1 MLFSACSPQKD
12 CKNKAKFAN
21 RQVSFAKIANEFFSR
36 PVGTIFAERFF
47 LIDQPKSQTIT
58 IPMQPNHIKSIHAK
72 MRKTTHLSA
81 LLLLLLLAP
90 LLKAQFPETQAYH
103 VDPGGHERNRNIDV
117 IHMKLEVSFDAP
129 KKTVFGKV
137 THTFEPLQR
146 VIDTIFFDAPGIN
159 ILQASMDGKPL
170 TFKII
175 PTGVV
180 VYPNLKSEAYQPM
193 HVQNHGASMQH
204 KITFEYIAKPTKG
217 IYFIGWN
224 LGEISSPDEMTHRQ
238 IWTQGQGVDNRYWI
252 PMIDDRS
259 DKFVTET
266 VITFDAKYQVL
277 SNGTLLSKTKSA
289 TNNTWHYKL
298 NNPHAGY
305 LLMLAIGDYGVK
317 KSVSPAGTPMQF
329 WHYPEHPERIEPTA
343 RYSEQIIDF
352 LSNET
357 GIKYPWITYSQVM
370 IQDFMFGAMENT
382 SATTFG
388 DFFWVDQRS
397 FLERNYITVNA
408 HEATHQWFGDYITG
422 RHDGEQWLQESFA
435 TFYPGLFLGSMYGN
449 DEQSWYF
456 REQMRGAIAAGK
468 ANSLPVR
475 HSAAGS
481 SRHYPKG
488 ASVLYMLQHVL
499 GEENYRKS
507 INLYLSRHGL
517 QTVET
522 WDLQKAIIDATGI
535 NMDWFFDQWIHRGG
549 EPIYAVNWNAHPD
562 LGINHSATA
571 GELFPQGQYDVEVH
585 VKQTQNQDIVVGL
598 FRMPVDIEFLY
609 MDGSSEK
616 RTVWVDQSQHT
627 FHFKTPKAP
636 VTVVFDA
643 GSRILKTLEMQKSP
657 AEWLWQ
663 LNHGNSMLDRYDA
676 LVALRGTV
684 SIPTGTAVNAGQG
697 GSSDQTR
704 ADGLIDY
711 KTVLEKAWN
720 REKFREMQVEI
731 ATQWLSLPGV
741 FATTSNV
748 KTNQGEQT
756 FGTSENTSNQNAIA
770 IEKFA
775 KSGHSSVRKVLFE
788 RLPLEASFQ
797 AIFLEGLKDSS
808 YTNIELVVN
817 RLWNLTQ
824 PGFIS
829 HRDILEAIKDE
840 NGYLHNLKVKYFEL
854 AYTDALE
861 QQKKQE
867 VSMHGQRTENEPQIF
882 LNSLISMTGPY
893 YEFRT
898 RTNAMAALKR
908 LNVLTPEL
916 AQNLFD
922 AILGFNSRLA
932 SPAIDLLQYFKQQ
945 SHYKALIIKEIQ
957 DLPNH
962 PYLGRTYTM
971 DEQKR
976 LMTLAQ

>member
-1 MLFSACSPQKD
+1 MPMNFSHGPSVLYSL
-12 CKNKAKFAN
+12 N
-21 RQVSFAKIANEFFSR
+21 IFS
-36 PVGTIFAERFF
+36 
-47 LIDQPKSQTIT
+47 QPTPLTSQPTSIIMNAAIT
-58 IPMQPNHIKSIHAK
+58 WK
-72 MRKTTHLSA
+72 HLP
-81 LLLLLLLAP
+81 LLAI
-90 LLKAQFPETQAYH
+90 LFFTASQLKAQFPETQAYH
-103 VDPGGHERNRNIDV
+103 LDAGGHERNRNIDV
-117 IHMKLEVSFDAP
+117 LHMKLEVSFDTP
-129 KKTVFGKV
+129 KKTVIGKV
-137 THTFEPLQR
+137 THTFEPLQS

-159 ILQASMDGKPL
+159 ILNASMDGKML
-170 TFKII
+170 AFKII

-180 VYPNLKSEAYQPM
+180 VYPGLKSEPYQPM

-204 KITFEYIAKPTKG
+204 KITFEYIAKPNKG

-266 VITFDAKYQVL
+266 VITFDEKYQVL
-277 SNGTLLSKTKSA
+277 SNGTLLSKTKTK

-329 WHYPEHPERIEPTA
+329 WHYKEHPERIEPTA

-388 DFFWVDQRS
+388 DFFWVDKRS
-397 FLERNYITVNA
+397 YQERNYITVNA

-435 TFYPGLFLGSMYGN
+435 TFYPGLFLGSIYGN

-456 REQMRGAIAAGK
+456 REQMRGAVAAGK

-507 INLYLSRHGL
+507 INLYLMRHGL
-517 QTVET
+517 ATVET

-549 EPIYAVNWNAHPD
+549 EPIYAVNWNVRAN
-562 LGINHSATA
+562 LGDNNSANMND
-571 GELFPQGQYDVEVH
+571 LFPQGQYDVEIN

-609 MDGSSEK
+609 FDGSSEK
-616 RTVWVDQSQHT
+616 RTVWVEKSQHS
-627 FHFKTPKAP
+627 FHFKTQKAP
-636 VTVVFDA
+636 MTVVFDA

-657 AEWLWQ
+657 AEWHFQ
-663 LNHGNSMLDRYDA
+663 LEHGSSMLDRYDA

-684 SIPTGTAVNAGQG
+684 AIHSGIAAHAGLG

-704 ADGLIDY
+704 TNGLIDF
-711 KTVLEKAWN
+711 KTVLEQAWN

-731 ATQWLSLPGV
+731 ATQWLNLPGV

-748 KTNQGEQT
+748 KSNQGELASST
-756 FGTSENTSNQNAIA
+756 LTNSEHQVQ
-770 IEKFA
+770 KFA
-775 KSGHSSVRKVLFE
+775 NSGHSSVRKVLFE
-788 RLPLEASFQ
+788 RLPLEPTYKEL
-797 AIFLEGLKDSS
+797 FLKGLKDSS

-817 RLWNLTQ
+817 RLWTLPQMSTAQLDAPGSTEIVASAQFQ
-824 PGFIS
+824 PAFIS
-829 HRDILEAIKDE
+829 HRDILEAINDE
-840 NGYLHNLKVKYFEL
+840 TGYLHNLTVKYFEL

-867 VSMHGQRTENEPQIF
+867 VSLHGKRTENEPQIF
-882 LNSLISMTGPY
+882 LNGLISMTGPY

-898 RTNAMAALKR
+898 RTNAMAAMKR

-916 AQNLFD
+916 TQNLFD
-922 AILGFNSRLA
+922 AILGFNTRLA

-957 DLPNH
+957 ELPNH
-962 PYLGRTYTM
+962 PFLGRTYTAE
-971 DEQKR
+971 EQKR
-976 LMTLAQ
+976 LLAIAQ

>member
-1 MLFSACSPQKD
+1 MNTSITW
-12 CKNKAKFAN
+12 KNL
-21 RQVSFAKIANEFFSR
+21 
-36 PVGTIFAERFF
+36 P
-47 LIDQPKSQTIT
+47 
-58 IPMQPNHIKSIHAK
+58 
-72 MRKTTHLSA
+72 
-81 LLLLLLLAP
+81 LLAILFFTAS

-103 VDPGGHERNRNIDV
+103 LDPGGHERNRNIDV
-117 IHMKLEVSFDAP
+117 LHMKLEVSFDAP

-146 VIDTIFFDAPGIN
+146 VIDTIFFDAPSIN
-159 ILQASMDGKPL
+159 ILNASMDGKTLP
-170 TFKII
+170 FKII

-180 VYPNLKSEAYQPM
+180 VYPNLKSEPYQPM

-277 SNGTLLSKTKSA
+277 SNGTLLSKTSNALGKTPNADKKSKNQTA
-289 TNNTWHYKL
+289 VLPPIKPNPAEINTVTWHYKL

-329 WHYPEHPERIEPTA
+329 WHYKEHPERIEPTA

-357 GIKYPWITYSQVM
+357 GIKYPWVTYSQVM

-388 DFFWVDQRS
+388 DFFWVDKRS
-397 FLERNYITVNA
+397 FQERNYITVNA

-435 TFYPGLFLGSMYGN
+435 TFYPGLFLGSIYGN

-549 EPIYAVNWNAHPD
+549 EPIYAVNWNVHAN
-562 LGINHSATA
+562 LGDNNSANVND
-571 GELFPQGQYDVEVH
+571 LFPQGQYDIEIN

-609 MDGSSEK
+609 FDGSSEK
-616 RTVWVDQSQHT
+616 RTVWVDKSQHS
-627 FHFKTPKAP
+627 FHFKTQKAP
-636 VTVVFDA
+636 MTVVFDA

-684 SIPTGTAVNAGQG
+684 AIHSGTVAHAGLG

-704 ADGLIDY
+704 TNGLVDF
-711 KTVLEKAWN
+711 KTVLEQVWN

-748 KTNQGEQT
+748 KSNHGEVAS
-756 FGTSENTSNQNAIA
+756 GTSENTANQNAIVLQKLA
-770 IEKFA
+770 N
-775 KSGHSSVRKVLFE
+775 SRHSSVRKLLFE
-788 RLPLEASFQ
+788 RLPLEPTFEEL
-797 AIFLEGLKDSS
+797 FLNGLKDSS

-817 RLWNLTQ
+817 RLWNMPQMSTAQVGAPGSTEIVASAQFQ
-824 PGFIS
+824 PAFIS

-867 VSMHGQRTENEPQIF
+867 VSLHGQRTENEPQIF

-898 RTNAMAALKR
+898 RTNAMAAMKR

-916 AQNLFD
+916 TQNLFD
-922 AILGFNSRLA
+922 AILGFNTRLA

-957 DLPNH
+957 ELPNH
-962 PYLGRTYTM
+962 PFLGRTYTAE
-971 DEQKR
+971 EQKR
-976 LMTLAQ
+976 LFSIAQ

>member
-1 MLFSACSPQKD
+1 MNTS
-12 CKNKAKFAN
+12 
-21 RQVSFAKIANEFFSR
+21 
-36 PVGTIFAERFF
+36 
-47 LIDQPKSQTIT
+47 IT
-58 IPMQPNHIKSIHAK
+58 
-72 MRKTTHLSA
+72 RKYLP
-81 LLLLLLLAP
+81 LLAILLFTAS

-117 IHMKLEVSFDAP
+117 LHMKLEVSFDAP

-137 THTFEPLQR
+137 THTFEPLQS

-159 ILQASMDGKPL
+159 ILNASIDGKTL
-170 TFKII
+170 SFKII

-180 VYPNLKSEAYQPM
+180 VYPNLKSETYQPM
-193 HVQNHGASMQH
+193 HVPNHGASMQH

-277 SNGTLLSKTKSA
+277 SNGTLLSKTSNAVGKAPNADKKSKNQMVA
-289 TNNTWHYKL
+289 PLAMKPNPAESNTVTWHYKL

-305 LLMLAIGDYGVK
+305 LLMLAICDYGVK

-388 DFFWVDQRS
+388 DFFWVDKRS
-397 FLERNYITVNA
+397 FQERNYITVNA

-435 TFYPGLFLGSMYGN
+435 TFYPGLFLGSIYGN

-499 GEENYRKS
+499 GEENYRNS

-549 EPIYAVNWNAHPD
+549 EPIYAVNWNVRAN
-562 LGINHSATA
+562 LGDNNSANVND
-571 GELFPQGQYDVEVH
+571 LFPPGQYDVEIN

-609 MDGSSEK
+609 FDGSSEK
-616 RTVWVDQSQHT
+616 RTVWVDKSQHS
-627 FHFKTPKAP
+627 FHFKTQKAP
-636 VTVVFDA
+636 MTVVFDA

-657 AEWLWQ
+657 AEWLFQ
-663 LNHGNSMLDRYDA
+663 LEHGSSMLDRYDA

-684 SIPTGTAVNAGQG
+684 AIHSGIAAHAGLG

-704 ADGLIDY
+704 TNGLIDF
-711 KTVLEKAWN
+711 KTVLEQAWD

-748 KTNQGEQT
+748 KSNQGEVAS
-756 FGTSENTSNQNAIA
+756 GTSENTANQNAIVLQKLA
-770 IEKFA
+770 N
-775 KSGHSSVRKVLFE
+775 SRHSSVRKLLFE
-788 RLPLEASFQ
+788 RLPLEPTFEEL
-797 AIFLEGLKDSS
+797 FLNGLKDSS

-817 RLWNLTQ
+817 RLWNMPQMSTAQVGAPGSTEIVASAQFQ
-824 PGFIS
+824 PAFIS

-867 VSMHGQRTENEPQIF
+867 VSLHGQRTENEPQIF

-898 RTNAMAALKR
+898 RTNAMAAMKR

-916 AQNLFD
+916 TQNLFD
-922 AILGFNSRLA
+922 AILGFNTRLA

-957 DLPNH
+957 ELPNH
-962 PYLGRTYTM
+962 PFLGRTYTAE
-971 DEQKR
+971 EQKR
-976 LMTLAQ
+976 LFSIAQ

>member
-1 MLFSACSPQKD
+1 MNTSITW
-12 CKNKAKFAN
+12 KNL
-21 RQVSFAKIANEFFSR
+21 
-36 PVGTIFAERFF
+36 P
-47 LIDQPKSQTIT
+47 
-58 IPMQPNHIKSIHAK
+58 
-72 MRKTTHLSA
+72 
-81 LLLLLLLAP
+81 LLAILFFTAS

-103 VDPGGHERNRNIDV
+103 LDPGGHERNRNIDV
-117 IHMKLEVSFDAP
+117 LHMKLEVSFDAP

-137 THTFEPLQR
+137 THTFEPLQS

-159 ILQASMDGKPL
+159 ILNASIDGKTL
-170 TFKII
+170 AFKII

-180 VYPNLKSEAYQPM
+180 VYPNLKSETYQPM
-193 HVQNHGASMQH
+193 HVPNHGASMQH

-277 SNGTLLSKTKSA
+277 SNGTLLSKTSNAVGKAPNADKKSKNQMVA
-289 TNNTWHYKL
+289 PLAMKPNPAESNTVTWHYKL

-388 DFFWVDQRS
+388 DFFWVDKRS
-397 FLERNYITVNA
+397 FQERNYITVNA

-435 TFYPGLFLGSMYGN
+435 TFYPGLFLGSIYGN
-449 DEQSWYF
+449 NEQSWYF

-499 GEENYRKS
+499 SEENYRKS

-549 EPIYAVNWNAHPD
+549 EPIYAVNWNVHAN
-562 LGINHSATA
+562 LGDNNSANVND
-571 GELFPQGQYDVEVH
+571 LFPQGQYDIEIN

-598 FRMPVDIEFLY
+598 FCMPVDIEFLY
-609 MDGSSEK
+609 FDGSSEK
-616 RTVWVDQSQHT
+616 RTVWVDKSQHS
-627 FHFKTPKAP
+627 FHFKTQKAP
-636 VTVVFDA
+636 MTVVFDA

-657 AEWLWQ
+657 AEWLFQ
-663 LNHGNSMLDRYDA
+663 MEHGSSMLDRYDA

-684 SIPTGTAVNAGQG
+684 AIHSGIAAHAGLG

-704 ADGLIDY
+704 STGLIDF
-711 KTVLEKAWN
+711 KTVLEQAWN

-748 KTNQGEQT
+748 KSNQGEVAS
-756 FGTSENTSNQNAIA
+756 GTSENTANQNAIVLQKLA
-770 IEKFA
+770 N
-775 KSGHSSVRKVLFE
+775 SRHSSVRKLLFE
-788 RLPLEASFQ
+788 RLPLEPTFEEL
-797 AIFLEGLKDSS
+797 FLNGLKDSS

-817 RLWNLTQ
+817 RLWNMPQMSTAQLGAPGSTEIVASAQFQ
-824 PGFIS
+824 PAFIS

-867 VSMHGQRTENEPQIF
+867 VSLHGQRTENEPQIF

-898 RTNAMAALKR
+898 RTNAMAAMKR

-916 AQNLFD
+916 TQNLFD
-922 AILGFNSRLA
+922 AILGFNTRLA

-957 DLPNH
+957 ELPNH
-962 PYLGRTYTM
+962 PFLGRTYTAE
-971 DEQKR
+971 EQKR
-976 LMTLAQ
+976 LFSIAQ

>member
-1 MLFSACSPQKD
+1 
-12 CKNKAKFAN
+12 
-21 RQVSFAKIANEFFSR
+21 
-36 PVGTIFAERFF
+36 
-47 LIDQPKSQTIT
+47 
-58 IPMQPNHIKSIHAK
+58 
-72 MRKTTHLSA
+72 
-81 LLLLLLLAP
+81 
-90 LLKAQFPETQAYH
+90 
-103 VDPGGHERNRNIDV
+103 
-117 IHMKLEVSFDAP
+117 
-129 KKTVFGKV
+129 
-137 THTFEPLQR
+137 
-146 VIDTIFFDAPGIN
+146 
-159 ILQASMDGKPL
+159 
-170 TFKII
+170 
-175 PTGVV
+175 
-180 VYPNLKSEAYQPM
+180 LKSEAFQPM
-193 HVQNHGASMQH
+193 HVPNHGASMQH

-266 VITFDAKYQVL
+266 VVTFDAKYQVL
-277 SNGTLLSKTKSA
+277 SNGTLLSKTKTT

-317 KSVSPAGTPMQF
+317 KSVSLAGTPMQF

-388 DFFWVDQRS
+388 DFFWVDKRS
-397 FLERNYITVNA
+397 FQERNYITVNA

-435 TFYPGLFLGSMYGN
+435 TFYPGLFLGSIYGN
-449 DEQSWYF
+449 DEKSWYF

-507 INLYLSRHGL
+507 INLYLMRHGL
-517 QTVET
+517 ATVET

-549 EPIYAVNWNAHPD
+549 EPIYAVNWNVHAKSSTNPNSTPNVD
-562 LGINHSATA
+562 VLIP
-571 GELFPQGQYDVEVH
+571 EYDVEIN

-598 FRMPVDIEFLY
+598 FKAPVDIDMLFE
-609 MDGSSEK
+609 DGSHEV
-616 RTVWVDQSQHT
+616 RTFWIDEQQGTMQFSSN
-627 FHFKTPKAP
+627 KKP

-643 GSRILKTLEMQKSP
+643 GSYLLKTLDMKKSRD
-657 AEWLWQ
+657 EWIWQ
-663 LNHGNSMLDRYDA
+663 LSHGNNILDRYDA
-676 LVALRGTV
+676 LVALRDFPETPTNPWKATLLGICWLSPAELKNTWGLT
-684 SIPTGTAVNAGQG
+684 SNIPNN
-697 GSSDQTR
+697 
-704 ADGLIDY
+704 
-711 KTVLEKAWN
+711 E
-720 REKFREMQVEI
+720 FREMKVEI
-731 ATQWLSLPGV
+731 ASQWLSLPGV
-741 FATTSNV
+741 FTATSIV
-748 KTNQGEQT
+748 KSNQGELASSASTNSVDQNGSMIQL
-756 FGTSENTSNQNAIA
+756 FANSE
-770 IEKFA
+770 
-775 KSGHSSVRKVLFE
+775 HSSVRKILFE
-788 RLPLEASFQ
+788 RLPLQPTYREL
-797 AIFLEGLKDSS
+797 FLKGLKDSS

-817 RLWNLTQ
+817 RLWNLPQVSTAQVAAPGSTEIVASTQ
-824 PGFIS
+824 YQPAFIS

-840 NGYLHNLKVKYFEL
+840 TGYLHNLKVKYFEL

-867 VSMHGQRTENEPQIF
+867 VSLHGKRTENEPQIF

-916 AQNLFD
+916 TQNLFD
-922 AILGFNSRLA
+922 AILGFNTRLA

-957 DLPNH
+957 ELPNH
-962 PYLGRTYTM
+962 PFLGRTYTAE
-971 DEQKR
+971 EQKR
-976 LMTLAQ
+976 LFSIAQ

>member
-1 MLFSACSPQKD
+1 
-12 CKNKAKFAN
+12 
-21 RQVSFAKIANEFFSR
+21 
-36 PVGTIFAERFF
+36 
-47 LIDQPKSQTIT
+47 
-58 IPMQPNHIKSIHAK
+58 
-72 MRKTTHLSA
+72 
-81 LLLLLLLAP
+81 
-90 LLKAQFPETQAYH
+90 

-117 IHMKLEVSFDAP
+117 LHMKLEVSFDAP

-137 THTFEPLQR
+137 THTFEPLQS

-159 ILQASMDGKPL
+159 ILNASIDGKTL
-170 TFKII
+170 SFKII

-180 VYPNLKSEAYQPM
+180 VYPNLKSETYQPM
-193 HVQNHGASMQH
+193 HVPNHGASMQH

-277 SNGTLLSKTKSA
+277 SNGTLLSKTSNAVGKAPNADKKSKNQMVA
-289 TNNTWHYKL
+289 PLAMKPNPAESNTVTWHYKL

-305 LLMLAIGDYGVK
+305 LLMLAICDYGVK

-388 DFFWVDQRS
+388 DFFWVDKRS
-397 FLERNYITVNA
+397 FQERNYITVNA

-435 TFYPGLFLGSMYGN
+435 TFYPGLFLGSIYGN

-549 EPIYAVNWNAHPD
+549 EPIYAVNWNVHAN
-562 LGINHSATA
+562 LGDNNSANVND
-571 GELFPQGQYDVEVH
+571 LFPQGQYDIEIN

-609 MDGSSEK
+609 FDGSSEK
-616 RTVWVDQSQHT
+616 RTVWVDKSQHS
-627 FHFKTPKAP
+627 FHFKTQKAP
-636 VTVVFDA
+636 MTVVFDA

-657 AEWLWQ
+657 AEWLFQ
-663 LNHGNSMLDRYDA
+663 MEHGSSMLDRYDA
-676 LVALRGTV
+676 LVALRGIV
-684 SIPTGTAVNAGQG
+684 AIHSGTAAHTGLG

-704 ADGLIDY
+704 TNGLIDF
-711 KTVLEKAWN
+711 KTVLEQAWN
-720 REKFREMQVEI
+720 REKFRELQVEI

-748 KTNQGEQT
+748 KSNQGEVAS
-756 FGTSENTSNQNAIA
+756 GTSENTANQNAIVLQKLA
-770 IEKFA
+770 N
-775 KSGHSSVRKVLFE
+775 SRHSSVRKLLFE
-788 RLPLEASFQ
+788 RLPLEPTFEEL
-797 AIFLEGLKDSS
+797 FLNGLKDSS

-817 RLWNLTQ
+817 RLWNMPQMSTAQVGAPGSTEIVASAQFQ
-824 PGFIS
+824 PAFIS

-867 VSMHGQRTENEPQIF
+867 VSLHGQRTENEPQIF

-898 RTNAMAALKR
+898 RTNAMAAMKR

-916 AQNLFD
+916 TQNLFD
-922 AILGFNSRLA
+922 AILGFNTRLA

-957 DLPNH
+957 ELPNH
-962 PYLGRTYTM
+962 PFLGRTYTAE
-971 DEQKR
+971 EQKR
-976 LMTLAQ
+976 LFSIAQ

>member
-1 MLFSACSPQKD
+1 MNTS
-12 CKNKAKFAN
+12 
-21 RQVSFAKIANEFFSR
+21 
-36 PVGTIFAERFF
+36 
-47 LIDQPKSQTIT
+47 IT
-58 IPMQPNHIKSIHAK
+58 
-72 MRKTTHLSA
+72 RKYLP
-81 LLLLLLLAP
+81 LLAILLFTAS

-117 IHMKLEVSFDAP
+117 LHMKLEVSFDAP

-137 THTFEPLQR
+137 THTFEPLQS

-159 ILQASMDGKPL
+159 ILNASIDGKTL
-170 TFKII
+170 SFKII

-180 VYPNLKSEAYQPM
+180 VYPNLKSETYQPM
-193 HVQNHGASMQH
+193 HVPNHGASMQH

-277 SNGTLLSKTKSA
+277 SNGTLLSKTSNAVGKAPNADKKSKNQMVA
-289 TNNTWHYKL
+289 PLAMKPNPAESNTVTWHYKL

-388 DFFWVDQRS
+388 DFFWVDKRS
-397 FLERNYITVNA
+397 FQERNYITVNA

-435 TFYPGLFLGSMYGN
+435 TFYPGLFLGSIYGN

-549 EPIYAVNWNAHPD
+549 EPIYAVNWNVRAN
-562 LGINHSATA
+562 LGDNNSANVND
-571 GELFPQGQYDVEVH
+571 LFPPGQYDVEIN

-609 MDGSSEK
+609 FDGSSEK
-616 RTVWVDQSQHT
+616 RTVWVDKSQHS
-627 FHFKTPKAP
+627 FHFKTQKAP
-636 VTVVFDA
+636 MTVVFDA

-657 AEWLWQ
+657 AEWLFQ
-663 LNHGNSMLDRYDA
+663 LEHGSSMLDRYDA

-684 SIPTGTAVNAGQG
+684 AIHSGIAAHAGLG

-704 ADGLIDY
+704 TNGLIDF
-711 KTVLEKAWN
+711 KTVLEQAWD

-748 KTNQGEQT
+748 KSNQGEVAS
-756 FGTSENTSNQNAIA
+756 GTSENTANQNAIVLQKLA
-770 IEKFA
+770 N
-775 KSGHSSVRKVLFE
+775 SRHSSVRKLLFE
-788 RLPLEASFQ
+788 RLPLEPTFEEL
-797 AIFLEGLKDSS
+797 FLNGLKDSS

-817 RLWNLTQ
+817 RLWNMPQMSTAQVGAPGSTEIVASAQFQ
-824 PGFIS
+824 PAFIS

-867 VSMHGQRTENEPQIF
+867 VSLHGQRTENEPQIF

-898 RTNAMAALKR
+898 RTNAMAAMKR

-916 AQNLFD
+916 TQNLFD
-922 AILGFNSRLA
+922 AILGFNTRLA

-957 DLPNH
+957 ELPNH
-962 PYLGRTYTM
+962 PFLGRTYTAE
-971 DEQKR
+971 EQKR
-976 LMTLAQ
+976 LFSIAQ

>member
-1 MLFSACSPQKD
+1 MNNA
-12 CKNKAKFAN
+12 
-21 RQVSFAKIANEFFSR
+21 I
-36 PVGTIFAERFF
+36 
-47 LIDQPKSQTIT
+47 
-58 IPMQPNHIKSIHAK
+58 IKSINTLLPKKIQMSHTVPTSEFTQK
-72 MRKTTHLSA
+72 SVHPSA
-81 LLLLLLLAP
+81 SKYLLPLAFLLLSTLT
-90 LLKAQFPETQAYH
+90 LKAQFPETQAYH
-103 VDPGGHERNRNIDV
+103 MDAGGHERNRNIDV
-117 IHMKLEVSFDAP
+117 LHMKLEVSFDAP

-137 THTFEPLQR
+137 THTFEPLQS

-159 ILQASMDGKPL
+159 ILNASMDGKGL
-170 TFKII
+170 AFKII
-175 PTGVV
+175 PTGVI
-180 VYPNLKSEAYQPM
+180 VYPGLKSEPYQPM

-204 KITFEYIAKPTKG
+204 KITFEYIAKPNKG

-266 VITFDAKYQVL
+266 VITFDEKYQVL
-277 SNGTLLSKTKSA
+277 SNGTLLSKTKIK

-317 KSVSPAGTPMQF
+317 KSVSPAGTAMQF
-329 WHYPEHPERIEPTA
+329 WHYKEHPERIEPTA

-388 DFFWVDQRS
+388 DFFWVDKRS
-397 FLERNYITVNA
+397 FQERNYITVNA

-435 TFYPGLFLGSMYGN
+435 TFYPGLFLGSIYGN
-449 DEQSWYF
+449 DEKSWYF
-456 REQMRGAIAAGK
+456 RDQMRGAIAAGK

-475 HSAAGS
+475 NSAAGS

-507 INLYLSRHGL
+507 INLYLIRHGL

-535 NMDWFFDQWIHRGG
+535 NMDWFFDEWIHRGG
-549 EPIYAVNWNAHPD
+549 EPIYAVNWNVHAD
-562 LGINHSATA
+562 LGKNNSANVND
-571 GELFPQGQYDVEVH
+571 LFPQGQYDVEIN
-585 VKQTQNQDIVVGL
+585 VKQTHNQDIVVGL
-598 FRMPVDIEFLY
+598 FRVPVDIEFLY
-609 MDGSSEK
+609 FDGSSEK
-616 RTVWVDQSQHT
+616 RTVWVEKSQHS
-627 FHFKTPKAP
+627 FHFKTQKAP
-636 VTVVFDA
+636 MTVVFDA

-657 AEWLWQ
+657 AEWHFQ
-663 LNHGNSMLDRYDA
+663 LEHGSSMLDRYDA

-684 SIPTGTAVNAGQG
+684 AIHSGIAAHAGLG

-704 ADGLIDY
+704 STGLIDF
-711 KTVLEKAWN
+711 KTVLEQAWN

-748 KTNQGEQT
+748 KSNQGELASV
-756 FGTSENTSNQNAIA
+756 TSENTANQNAIVLQ
-770 IEKFA
+770 KFA
-775 KSGHSSVRKVLFE
+775 NSGHSSVRKVLFE
-788 RLPLEASFQ
+788 RLPLEPNFKE
-797 AIFLEGLKDSS
+797 IFMEGLKDSS

-817 RLWNLTQ
+817 RLWNLPQMSTAQVGALGSTEIVASTQ
-824 PGFIS
+824 YQPAFIS

-840 NGYLHNLKVKYFEL
+840 TGYLHNLTVKYFEL

-861 QQKKQE
+861 QQKKQG
-867 VSMHGQRTENEPQIF
+867 SLQGQITENEPQIF

-898 RTNAMAALKR
+898 RSNAMAALKR

-916 AQNLFD
+916 TQNLFD

-945 SHYKALIIKEIQ
+945 SNYKALIIKEIQ
-957 DLPNH
+957 ELPSH
-962 PYLGRTYTM
+962 PFLGRTYTAE
-971 DEQKR
+971 EQKR
-976 LMTLAQ
+976 LLAIAQ

>member
-1 MLFSACSPQKD
+1 MNTSITW
-12 CKNKAKFAN
+12 KNL
-21 RQVSFAKIANEFFSR
+21 
-36 PVGTIFAERFF
+36 P
-47 LIDQPKSQTIT
+47 
-58 IPMQPNHIKSIHAK
+58 
-72 MRKTTHLSA
+72 
-81 LLLLLLLAP
+81 LLAILFLTAS

-103 VDPGGHERNRNIDV
+103 LDPGGHERNRNIDV
-117 IHMKLEVSFDAP
+117 LHMKLEVSFDAP

-137 THTFEPLQR
+137 THTFEPLQS

-159 ILQASMDGKPL
+159 ILNASIDGKTL
-170 TFKII
+170 SFKII

-180 VYPNLKSEAYQPM
+180 VYPNLKSETYQPM
-193 HVQNHGASMQH
+193 HVPNHGASMQH

-277 SNGTLLSKTKSA
+277 SNGTLLSKTSNALGKSPNA
-289 TNNTWHYKL
+289 DKKSKNQMVAPLAMKPNPAESNTVTWHYKL

-388 DFFWVDQRS
+388 DFFWVDKRS
-397 FLERNYITVNA
+397 FQERNYITVNA

-435 TFYPGLFLGSMYGN
+435 TFYPGLFLGSIYGN

-549 EPIYAVNWNAHPD
+549 EPIYAVNWNVHAN
-562 LGINHSATA
+562 LGDNNSANVND
-571 GELFPQGQYDVEVH
+571 LFPQGQYDIEIN

-609 MDGSSEK
+609 FDGSSEK
-616 RTVWVDQSQHT
+616 RTVWVDKSQHS
-627 FHFKTPKAP
+627 FHFKTQKAP
-636 VTVVFDA
+636 MTVVFDA

-676 LVALRGTV
+676 LVALRGIV
-684 SIPTGTAVNAGQG
+684 AIHSGTAAHTGLG
-697 GSSDQTR
+697 GSSDQTITN
-704 ADGLIDY
+704 GLIDF
-711 KTVLEKAWN
+711 KTVLEQAWN

-748 KTNQGEQT
+748 KSNQGEVAS
-756 FGTSENTSNQNAIA
+756 GTSENTANQNAIVLQKLA
-770 IEKFA
+770 N
-775 KSGHSSVRKVLFE
+775 SRHSSVRKLLFE
-788 RLPLEASFQ
+788 RLPLEPTFEEL
-797 AIFLEGLKDSS
+797 FLNGLKDSS

-817 RLWNLTQ
+817 RLWNMPQMSTAQVGAPGSTEIVASAQFQ
-824 PGFIS
+824 PAFIS

-867 VSMHGQRTENEPQIF
+867 VSLHGQRTENEPQIF

-898 RTNAMAALKR
+898 RTNAMAAMKR

-916 AQNLFD
+916 TQNLFD
-922 AILGFNSRLA
+922 AILGFNTRLA

-945 SHYKALIIKEIQ
+945 SHHKALIIKEIQ
-957 DLPNH
+957 ELPNH
-962 PYLGRTYTM
+962 PFLGRTYTAE
-971 DEQKR
+971 EQKR
-976 LMTLAQ
+976 LFSIAQ

>member
-1 MLFSACSPQKD
+1 MPMNFSHGPSVLYSL
-12 CKNKAKFAN
+12 N
-21 RQVSFAKIANEFFSR
+21 
-36 PVGTIFAERFF
+36 IF
-47 LIDQPKSQTIT
+47 LQPIPLTSQPTSIT
-58 IPMQPNHIKSIHAK
+58 MNAAIT
-72 MRKTTHLSA
+72 RKHLP
-81 LLLLLLLAP
+81 LLAI
-90 LLKAQFPETQAYH
+90 LFFTASHLKAQFPETQAYH

-117 IHMKLEVSFDAP
+117 LHMKLEVSFDAP

-137 THTFEPLQR
+137 THTFEPLQS

-159 ILQASMDGKPL
+159 ILNASMDGKTL
-170 TFKII
+170 AFKII
-175 PTGVV
+175 PNGVV
-180 VYPNLKSEAYQPM
+180 VYPGLKLEPYQPM

-204 KITFEYIAKPTKG
+204 KITFEYIAKPNKG

-266 VITFDAKYQVL
+266 VITFDEKYQVL
-277 SNGTLLSKTKSA
+277 SNGTLLSKTKTK

-329 WHYPEHPERIEPTA
+329 WHYKEHLERIEPTA

-388 DFFWVDQRS
+388 DFFWVDKRS
-397 FLERNYITVNA
+397 YQERNYITVNA

-435 TFYPGLFLGSMYGN
+435 TFYPGLFLGSIYGN
-449 DEQSWYF
+449 DEKSWYF
-456 REQMRGAIAAGK
+456 RDQMRGAIAAGK

-507 INLYLSRHGL
+507 INLYLMRHGL
-517 QTVET
+517 ATVET

-549 EPIYAVNWNAHPD
+549 EPIYAVDWNVRAKSSTNSNNTPNVD
-562 LGINHSATA
+562 VLIP
-571 GELFPQGQYDVEVH
+571 EYDVEIN

-598 FRMPVDIEFLY
+598 FRMPIDVDILY
-609 MDGSSEK
+609 VDGSSEK
-616 RTVWVDQSQHT
+616 RTVWVDKSQHT
-627 FHFKTPKAP
+627 FHFNTQKAP
-636 VTVVFDA
+636 ITVVFDA
-643 GSRILKTLEMQKSP
+643 GSRVIKSLEMQKSP
-657 AEWLWQ
+657 SEWLWQ
-663 LNHGNSMLDRYDA
+663 LDHGNSMLDRYDA
-676 LVALRGTV
+676 LVALRGT
-684 SIPTGTAVNAGQG
+684 IALHGALYKNMAHFGTVEQQENAEMINFK
-697 GSSDQTR
+697 D
-704 ADGLIDY
+704 
-711 KTVLEKAWN
+711 VLQQAWN
-720 REKFREMQVEI
+720 REIFREMKVEI
-731 ATQWLSLPGV
+731 ASQWLSLPGV
-741 FATTSNV
+741 FNATDASNGMIQ
-748 KTNQGEQT
+748 KIAN
-756 FGTSENTSNQNAIA
+756 SE
-770 IEKFA
+770 
-775 KSGHSSVRKVLFE
+775 HSSVRKILFE
-788 RLPLEASFQ
+788 RLPLQPSYRE
-797 AIFLEGLKDSS
+797 IFLKGLKDSS

-817 RLWNLTQ
+817 RLWNLPQMSTAQVAAPGSTEIVASTQ
-824 PGFIS
+824 YQPAFIS

-840 NGYLHNLKVKYFEL
+840 TGYLHNLTVKYFEL
-854 AYTDALE
+854 AYTDAIE

-867 VSMHGQRTENEPQIF
+867 VSLHEKRTENEPQIF

-916 AQNLFD
+916 TQNLFD

-957 DLPNH
+957 EIPNH
-962 PYLGRTYTM
+962 PFLGRTYTAE
-971 DEQKR
+971 EQKR
-976 LMTLAQ
+976 LFSIAQ

>member
-1 MLFSACSPQKD
+1 MNA
-12 CKNKAKFAN
+12 A
-21 RQVSFAKIANEFFSR
+21 
-36 PVGTIFAERFF
+36 
-47 LIDQPKSQTIT
+47 IT
-58 IPMQPNHIKSIHAK
+58 
-72 MRKTTHLSA
+72 RKHLP
-81 LLLLLLLAP
+81 LLAI
-90 LLKAQFPETQAYH
+90 LFFTASHLKAQFPETQAYH
-103 VDPGGHERNRNIDV
+103 VDAGGHERNRNIDV
-117 IHMKLEVSFDAP
+117 LQMKLEVSFDAP

-137 THTFEPLQR
+137 THTFEPLQS

-159 ILQASMDGKPL
+159 ILNASMDGKTL
-170 TFKII
+170 AFKVI

-180 VYPNLKSEAYQPM
+180 VYPGLKSEPYQPM

-204 KITFEYIAKPTKG
+204 KITFEYIAKPNKG

-266 VITFDAKYQVL
+266 VITFDEKYQVL
-277 SNGTLLSKTKSA
+277 SNGTLLSKTKTK

-329 WHYPEHPERIEPTA
+329 WHYKEHPERIEPTA

-388 DFFWVDQRS
+388 DFFWVDKRS
-397 FLERNYITVNA
+397 YQERNYITVNA

-435 TFYPGLFLGSMYGN
+435 TFYPGLFVGSIYGN
-449 DEQSWYF
+449 DEKSWYF
-456 REQMRGAIAAGK
+456 RDQMRGAIAAGK

-507 INLYLSRHGL
+507 INLYLMRHGL
-517 QTVET
+517 ATVET

-549 EPIYAVNWNAHPD
+549 EPIYAVDWNVRAKSSTNSNNTPNVD
-562 LGINHSATA
+562 VLIS
-571 GELFPQGQYDVEVH
+571 EYDVEIN

-598 FRMPVDIEFLY
+598 FRMPIDVDILY
-609 MDGSSEK
+609 VDGSSEK
-616 RTVWVDQSQHT
+616 RTVWVDKSQHT
-627 FHFKTPKAP
+627 FHFNTQKAP
-636 VTVVFDA
+636 ITVVFDA
-643 GSRILKTLEMQKSP
+643 GSYLLKTLDMKKSRD
-657 AEWLWQ
+657 EWIWQ
-663 LNHGNSMLDRYDA
+663 LSHGNNMLDRYDA
-676 LVALRGTV
+676 LVALRDFPETPTNPWKATLLGICWLSPAELKNTWGLT
-684 SIPTGTAVNAGQG
+684 SNIPNN
-697 GSSDQTR
+697 
-704 ADGLIDY
+704 
-711 KTVLEKAWN
+711 E
-720 REKFREMQVEI
+720 FREMKVEI
-731 ATQWLSLPGV
+731 ASQWLSLPGV
-741 FATTSNV
+741 FNATSNV
-748 KTNQGEQT
+748 KSNQGELASSAST
-756 FGTSENTSNQNAIA
+756 NSVDQNGSMIQ
-770 IEKFA
+770 KFA
-775 KSGHSSVRKVLFE
+775 HSEYSSVRKILFE
-788 RLPLEASFQ
+788 RLPLKPTYREL
-797 AIFLEGLKDSS
+797 FLKGLKDSS

-817 RLWNLTQ
+817 RLWNLPQVSTAQVAAPGSTEIVASTQ
-824 PGFIS
+824 YQTAFIS

-840 NGYLHNLKVKYFEL
+840 TGYLHNLTVKYFEL

-867 VSMHGQRTENEPQIF
+867 VSLHGKRTENEPQIF

-916 AQNLFD
+916 TQNLFD
-922 AILGFNSRLA
+922 AILGFNTRLA

-945 SHYKALIIKEIQ
+945 SHYKALIIREIQ
-957 DLPNH
+957 ELPNH
-962 PYLGRTYTM
+962 PFLGRTYTAE
-971 DEQKR
+971 EQKR
-976 LMTLAQ
+976 LFSIAQ

>member
-1 MLFSACSPQKD
+1 MPMNFSHGPSVLYSLNNFSQPIPLTSQPTSIIMNA
-12 CKNKAKFAN
+12 AIN
-21 RQVSFAKIANEFFSR
+21 RK
-36 PVGTIFAERFF
+36 
-47 LIDQPKSQTIT
+47 
-58 IPMQPNHIKSIHAK
+58 
-72 MRKTTHLSA
+72 HLP
-81 LLLLLLLAP
+81 LLAI
-90 LLKAQFPETQAYH
+90 LFFTASHLKAQFPETQAYH
-103 VDPGGHERNRNIDV
+103 VDAGGHERNRNIDV
-117 IHMKLEVSFDAP
+117 LHMKLEVSFDAP

-137 THTFEPLQR
+137 THTFEPLQS

-159 ILQASMDGKPL
+159 ILNASMDGKTL
-170 TFKII
+170 AFKII

-180 VYPNLKSEAYQPM
+180 VYPSLKSEPYQPM

-204 KITFEYIAKPTKG
+204 KITFEYIAKPNKG

-266 VITFDAKYQVL
+266 VITFDEKYQVL
-277 SNGTLLSKTKSA
+277 SNGTLLSKTKTK

-305 LLMLAIGDYGVK
+305 LLMMAIGDYGVK

-329 WHYPEHPERIEPTA
+329 WHYKEHPERIEPTA

-388 DFFWVDQRS
+388 DFFWVDKRS
-397 FLERNYITVNA
+397 FQERNYVTVNA

-435 TFYPGLFLGSMYGN
+435 TFYPGLFLGSIYGN

-456 REQMRGAIAAGK
+456 REQMRGAIVAGK

-549 EPIYAVNWNAHPD
+549 EPIYAVNWNVHPD
-562 LGINHSATA
+562 LGINNSANA
-571 GELFPQGQYDVEVH
+571 GELFPQGQYDIEIN
-585 VKQTQNQDIVVGL
+585 VKQTQNQDIVIGL
-598 FRMPVDIEFLY
+598 FRMPINIEILY
-609 MDGSSEK
+609 FDGSSEK
-616 RTVWVDQSQHT
+616 RTVWVDKSQQS
-627 FHFKTPKAP
+627 FHFKTQKAP

-684 SIPTGTAVNAGQG
+684 AIHSGTVAHAGLG

-704 ADGLIDY
+704 TNGLVDF
-711 KTVLEKAWN
+711 KTVLEQVWN

-748 KTNQGEQT
+748 KSNQGEVASV
-756 FGTSENTSNQNAIA
+756 TSENTANQNAIVLQKLA
-770 IEKFA
+770 N
-775 KSGHSSVRKVLFE
+775 SRHSSVRKLLFE
-788 RLPLEASFQ
+788 RLPLEPTFEEL
-797 AIFLEGLKDSS
+797 FLNGLKDSS

-817 RLWNLTQ
+817 RLWNLPQMSTAQVAAPGSTEIVASTQ
-824 PGFIS
+824 YQTAFIS
-829 HRDILEAIKDE
+829 HCDILEAIKDE
-840 NGYLHNLKVKYFEL
+840 TGYLHNLTVKYFEL

-867 VSMHGQRTENEPQIF
+867 VSLHGKRTENEPQIF

-916 AQNLFD
+916 TQNIFD
-922 AILGFNSRLA
+922 AILGFNTRLA

-957 DLPNH
+957 ELPNH
-962 PYLGRTYTM
+962 PFLGRTYTAE
-971 DEQKR
+971 EQKR
-976 LMTLAQ
+976 LFSIAQ

>member
-1 MLFSACSPQKD
+1 
-12 CKNKAKFAN
+12 
-21 RQVSFAKIANEFFSR
+21 
-36 PVGTIFAERFF
+36 
-47 LIDQPKSQTIT
+47 
-58 IPMQPNHIKSIHAK
+58 
-72 MRKTTHLSA
+72 
-81 LLLLLLLAP
+81 
-90 LLKAQFPETQAYH
+90 
-103 VDPGGHERNRNIDV
+103 
-117 IHMKLEVSFDAP
+117 
-129 KKTVFGKV
+129 
-137 THTFEPLQR
+137 
-146 VIDTIFFDAPGIN
+146 
-159 ILQASMDGKPL
+159 
-170 TFKII
+170 
-175 PTGVV
+175 
-180 VYPNLKSEAYQPM
+180 
-193 HVQNHGASMQH
+193 
-204 KITFEYIAKPTKG
+204 
-217 IYFIGWN
+217 
-224 LGEISSPDEMTHRQ
+224 MTHRQ

-266 VITFDAKYQVL
+266 VITFDEKYQVL
-277 SNGTLLSKTKSA
+277 SNGTLLSKTKIK

-329 WHYPEHPERIEPTA
+329 WHYKEHPERIEPTA

-388 DFFWVDQRS
+388 DFFWVDKRS
-397 FLERNYITVNA
+397 YQERNYITVNA

-435 TFYPGLFLGSMYGN
+435 TFYPGLFLGSIYGN
-449 DEQSWYF
+449 DEKSWYF
-456 REQMRGAIAAGK
+456 RDQMRGAIAAGK

-507 INLYLSRHGL
+507 INLYLMRHGL
-517 QTVET
+517 ATVET

-549 EPIYAVNWNAHPD
+549 EPIYAVDWNVRAKSSTNSNNTPNVD
-562 LGINHSATA
+562 VLIP
-571 GELFPQGQYDVEVH
+571 EYDVEIN

-598 FRMPVDIEFLY
+598 FKAPVNIDMLFE
-609 MDGSSEK
+609 DGSHEV
-616 RTVWVDQSQHT
+616 RTLWIDEQQETMQFSSN
-627 FHFKTPKAP
+627 KKP

-643 GSRILKTLEMQKSP
+643 GGYLLKTLDMKKSRD
-657 AEWLWQ
+657 EWIWQ
-663 LNHGNSMLDRYDA
+663 LSHGNNMLDRYDA
-676 LVALRGTV
+676 LVALRDFPE
-684 SIPTGTAVNAGQG
+684 IPANPWKATLLGICWLSPAELKNTW
-697 GSSDQTR
+697 
-704 ADGLIDY
+704 GLTSNIPNN
-711 KTVLEKAWN
+711 E
-720 REKFREMQVEI
+720 FREMKVEI
-731 ATQWLSLPGV
+731 ASQWLSLPGV
-741 FATTSNV
+741 FNATSNV
-748 KTNQGEQT
+748 KSNQGELASSAST
-756 FGTSENTSNQNAIA
+756 NIVDQNGSMIQ
-770 IEKFA
+770 KFA
-775 KSGHSSVRKVLFE
+775 NSEYSSVRKILFE
-788 RLPLEASFQ
+788 RLPLQPSYGE
-797 AIFLEGLKDSS
+797 IFLKGLKDSS

-817 RLWNLTQ
+817 RLWNLPQVSTAQVAAPGSTEIVASTQ
-824 PGFIS
+824 YQTAFIS

-840 NGYLHNLKVKYFEL
+840 TGYLHNLTVKYFEL

-867 VSMHGQRTENEPQIF
+867 VSLHGKRTENEPQIF
-882 LNSLISMTGPY
+882 LNGLISMTGPY

-916 AQNLFD
+916 TQNLFD
-922 AILGFNSRLA
+922 AILGFNTRLA

-957 DLPNH
+957 ELPNH
-962 PYLGRTYTM
+962 PFLGRTYTAE
-971 DEQKR
+971 EQKR
-976 LMTLAQ
+976 LFSIAQ

>member
-1 MLFSACSPQKD
+1 MNTS
-12 CKNKAKFAN
+12 
-21 RQVSFAKIANEFFSR
+21 
-36 PVGTIFAERFF
+36 
-47 LIDQPKSQTIT
+47 IT
-58 IPMQPNHIKSIHAK
+58 
-72 MRKTTHLSA
+72 RKYLP
-81 LLLLLLLAP
+81 LLAILLFTAS

-117 IHMKLEVSFDAP
+117 LHMKLEVSFDAP

-137 THTFEPLQR
+137 THTFEPLQS

-159 ILQASMDGKPL
+159 ILNASIDGKTL
-170 TFKII
+170 SFKII

-180 VYPNLKSEAYQPM
+180 VYPNLKSETYQPM
-193 HVQNHGASMQH
+193 HVPNHGASMQH

-277 SNGTLLSKTKSA
+277 SNGTLLSKTSNAVGKAPNADKKSKNQMVA
-289 TNNTWHYKL
+289 PLAMKPNPAESNTVTWHYKL

-388 DFFWVDQRS
+388 DFFWVDKRS
-397 FLERNYITVNA
+397 FQERNYITVNA

-435 TFYPGLFLGSMYGN
+435 TFYPGLFLGSIYGN

-549 EPIYAVNWNAHPD
+549 EPIYAVNWNVHAN
-562 LGINHSATA
+562 LGDNNSANVND
-571 GELFPQGQYDVEVH
+571 LFPQGQYDIEIN

-609 MDGSSEK
+609 FDGSSEK
-616 RTVWVDQSQHT
+616 RTVWVDKSQHS
-627 FHFKTPKAP
+627 FHFKTQKAP
-636 VTVVFDA
+636 MTVVFDA

-657 AEWLWQ
+657 AEWLFQ
-663 LNHGNSMLDRYDA
+663 LEHGSSMLDRYDA

-684 SIPTGTAVNAGQG
+684 AIHSGIAAHAGLG

-704 ADGLIDY
+704 TNGLIDF
-711 KTVLEKAWN
+711 KTVLEQAWN

-748 KTNQGEQT
+748 KSNQGEVAS
-756 FGTSENTSNQNAIA
+756 GTSENTANQNAIVLQKLA
-770 IEKFA
+770 N
-775 KSGHSSVRKVLFE
+775 SRHSSVRKLLFE
-788 RLPLEASFQ
+788 RLPLEPTFEEL
-797 AIFLEGLKDSS
+797 FLNGLKDSS

-817 RLWNLTQ
+817 RLWNMPQMSTAQVGAPGSTEIVASAQFQ
-824 PGFIS
+824 PAFIS

-867 VSMHGQRTENEPQIF
+867 VSLHGQRTENEPQIF

-898 RTNAMAALKR
+898 RTNAMAAMKR

-916 AQNLFD
+916 TQNLFD
-922 AILGFNSRLA
+922 AILGFNTRLA

-957 DLPNH
+957 ELPNH
-962 PYLGRTYTM
+962 PFLGRTYTAE
-971 DEQKR
+971 EQKR
-976 LMTLAQ
+976 LFSIAQ

>member
-1 MLFSACSPQKD
+1 MNA
-12 CKNKAKFAN
+12 AIN
-21 RQVSFAKIANEFFSR
+21 RK
-36 PVGTIFAERFF
+36 
-47 LIDQPKSQTIT
+47 
-58 IPMQPNHIKSIHAK
+58 
-72 MRKTTHLSA
+72 HLP
-81 LLLLLLLAP
+81 LLAI
-90 LLKAQFPETQAYH
+90 LFFTASHLKAQFPETQAYH
-103 VDPGGHERNRNIDV
+103 VDAGGHERNRNIDV
-117 IHMKLEVSFDAP
+117 LHMKLEVSFDAP

-137 THTFEPLQR
+137 THTFEPLQS

-159 ILQASMDGKPL
+159 ILNASMDGKTL
-170 TFKII
+170 AFKVI

-180 VYPNLKSEAYQPM
+180 VYPGLKSEPYQPM

-204 KITFEYIAKPTKG
+204 KITFEYIAKPNKG

-266 VITFDAKYQVL
+266 VITFDEKYQVL
-277 SNGTLLSKTKSA
+277 SNGTLLSKTK
-289 TNNTWHYKL
+289 TKINNTWHYKL

-329 WHYPEHPERIEPTA
+329 WHYKEHPERIEPTA

-388 DFFWVDQRS
+388 DFFWVDKRS
-397 FLERNYITVNA
+397 YQERNYITVNA

-435 TFYPGLFLGSMYGN
+435 TFYPGLFLGSIYGN
-449 DEQSWYF
+449 DEKSWYF
-456 REQMRGAIAAGK
+456 RDQMRGAIAAGK

-507 INLYLSRHGL
+507 INLYLMRHGL
-517 QTVET
+517 ATVET

-549 EPIYAVNWNAHPD
+549 EPIYAVDWNVRAKSSTNSNNTPNVD
-562 LGINHSATA
+562 VLIP
-571 GELFPQGQYDVEVH
+571 EYDVEIN

-598 FRMPVDIEFLY
+598 FKAPVDIDMLFE
-609 MDGSSEK
+609 DGSHEV
-616 RTVWVDQSQHT
+616 RTLWIDEQQETMQFSSN
-627 FHFKTPKAP
+627 KKP

-643 GSRILKTLEMQKSP
+643 GSYLLKTLDMKKSRE
-657 AEWLWQ
+657 EWIWQ
-663 LNHGNSMLDRYDA
+663 LSHGNNMLDRYDA
-676 LVALRGTV
+676 LVALRDFPETPANPWKATLLGICWLSPAELKNTWGLT
-684 SIPTGTAVNAGQG
+684 SNIPNN
-697 GSSDQTR
+697 
-704 ADGLIDY
+704 
-711 KTVLEKAWN
+711 E
-720 REKFREMQVEI
+720 FREMKVEI

-741 FATTSNV
+741 FTATSNV
-748 KTNQGEQT
+748 KSNQGEQAPSAST
-756 FGTSENTSNQNAIA
+756 NSLDQNGSMIQ
-770 IEKFA
+770 KFA
-775 KSGHSSVRKVLFE
+775 NSEHSSVRKILFE
-788 RLPLEASFQ
+788 RLPLQPNYREL
-797 AIFLEGLKDSS
+797 FLKGLKDSS

-817 RLWNLTQ
+817 RLWNLPQVSTAQVAAPGSTEIVASTQ
-824 PGFIS
+824 YQPAFIS

-840 NGYLHNLKVKYFEL
+840 TGYLHNLTVKYFEL
-854 AYTDALE
+854 AYTDAIE

-867 VSMHGQRTENEPQIF
+867 VSLHGKRTENEPQIF
-882 LNSLISMTGPY
+882 LNGLISMTGPY

-916 AQNLFD
+916 TQNLFD
-922 AILGFNSRLA
+922 AILGFNTRLA

-957 DLPNH
+957 ELPNH
-962 PYLGRTYTM
+962 PFLGRTYTAE
-971 DEQKR
+971 EQKR
-976 LMTLAQ
+976 LFSIAQ

>member
-1 MLFSACSPQKD
+1 MPIGKYHLQKMPM
-12 CKNKAKFAN
+12 N
-21 RQVSFAKIANEFFSR
+21 FSR
-36 PVGTIFAERFF
+36 GLSVLYSLNIF
-47 LIDQPKSQTIT
+47 LQPIPLTSQPTSIIMNTAIT
-58 IPMQPNHIKSIHAK
+58 WKQLP
-72 MRKTTHLSA
+72 
-81 LLLLLLLAP
+81 LLAI
-90 LLKAQFPETQAYH
+90 LFFTASHLKAQFPETQAYH

-117 IHMKLEVSFDAP
+117 LHMKLEVSFDAP

-137 THTFEPLQR
+137 THTFEPLQS

-159 ILQASMDGKPL
+159 ILNASMDGKGL
-170 TFKII
+170 AFKII

-180 VYPNLKSEAYQPM
+180 VYPGLKSEPYQPM
-193 HVQNHGASMQH
+193 QVPNHGASMQH
-204 KITFEYIAKPTKG
+204 KITFEYIAKPNKG

-277 SNGTLLSKTKSA
+277 SNGTLLSKTSNALGKTPTADKKSKNQTA
-289 TNNTWHYKL
+289 VLPPIKSNNTESNTITWHYKI

-329 WHYPEHPERIEPTA
+329 WHYKEHPERIEPTA

-388 DFFWVDQRS
+388 DFFWVDKRS
-397 FLERNYITVNA
+397 YQERNYITVNA

-435 TFYPGLFLGSMYGN
+435 TFYPGLFLGSIYGS

-488 ASVLYMLQHVL
+488 ASVLYMLQKVL

-507 INLYLSRHGL
+507 INLYLSKHGL

-549 EPIYAVNWNAHPD
+549 EPIYAVNWNVRANVGNNNSANVDVLIPEYD
-562 LGINHSATA
+562 IEIN
-571 GELFPQGQYDVEVH
+571 

-598 FRMPVDIEFLY
+598 FKAPVDIDLLFE
-609 MDGSSEK
+609 DGSHEV
-616 RTVWVDQSQHT
+616 RTFWIDEQQETMRFSST
-627 FHFKTPKAP
+627 KKP

-643 GSRILKTLEMQKSP
+643 GSYLLKTLDMKKSRE
-657 AEWLWQ
+657 EWIWQ
-663 LNHGNSMLDRYDA
+663 LAHGNNMLDRYDA
-676 LVALRGTV
+676 LAALHDFPETPTNPWKATLLGICWLSPVELKPTWGL
-684 SIPTGTAVNAGQG
+684 SSNIPNN
-697 GSSDQTR
+697 
-704 ADGLIDY
+704 
-711 KTVLEKAWN
+711 E
-720 REKFREMQVEI
+720 FREMKVEI
-731 ATQWLSLPGV
+731 ASQWLSLPGV
-741 FATTSNV
+741 FTATSNV
-748 KTNQGEQT
+748 K
-756 FGTSENTSNQNAIA
+756 SNQSELASSASTNSADQNASMIQM
-770 IEKFA
+770 FA
-775 KSGHSSVRKVLFE
+775 NSVHSSVRKILFE
-788 RLPLEASFQ
+788 RLPLQPTFREL
-797 AIFLEGLKDSS
+797 FLKGLKDSS

-817 RLWNLTQ
+817 RLWNMPQ
-824 PGFIS
+824 PAFIS
-829 HRDILEAIKDE
+829 HREILEAIKDE
-840 NGYLHNLKVKYFEL
+840 TGYLHNLTVKYFEL

-861 QQKKQE
+861 QQKKQG
-867 VSMHGQRTENEPQIF
+867 SLQGQRTENEPQIF

-898 RTNAMAALKR
+898 RSNAMAALKR

-916 AQNLFD
+916 TQNLFD

-945 SHYKALIIKEIQ
+945 SNYKALIIKEIQ
-957 DLPNH
+957 ELPSH
-962 PYLGRTYTM
+962 PFLGRTYTAE
-971 DEQKR
+971 EQKR
-976 LMTLAQ
+976 LLAIAQ

>member
-1 MLFSACSPQKD
+1 MNTAITWKYLPLVAILFFTA
-12 CKNKAKFAN
+12 
-21 RQVSFAKIANEFFSR
+21 
-36 PVGTIFAERFF
+36 
-47 LIDQPKSQTIT
+47 
-58 IPMQPNHIKSIHAK
+58 SI
-72 MRKTTHLSA
+72 
-81 LLLLLLLAP
+81 
-90 LLKAQFPETQAYH
+90 LKAQFPETQAYH

-117 IHMKLEVSFDAP
+117 LHMKLEVSFDAP

-137 THTFEPLQR
+137 THTFEPLQS

-159 ILQASMDGKPL
+159 ILNASMDGKTL
-170 TFKII
+170 AFKII
-175 PTGVV
+175 PTGIV
-180 VYPNLKSEAYQPM
+180 VYPNLKSEAFQPM
-193 HVQNHGASMQH
+193 HVPNHGASMQH

-266 VITFDAKYQVL
+266 VVTFDAKYQVL
-277 SNGTLLSKTKSA
+277 SNGTLLSKTKTT

-317 KSVSPAGTPMQF
+317 KSVSLAGTPMQF

-388 DFFWVDQRS
+388 DFFWVDKRS
-397 FLERNYITVNA
+397 FQERNYITVNA

-435 TFYPGLFLGSMYGN
+435 TFYPGLFLGSIYGN
-449 DEQSWYF
+449 DEKSWYF

-507 INLYLSRHGL
+507 INLYLMRHGL
-517 QTVET
+517 ATVET

-549 EPIYAVNWNAHPD
+549 EPIYAVNWNVHAKSSTNPNSTPNVD
-562 LGINHSATA
+562 VLIP
-571 GELFPQGQYDVEVH
+571 EYDVEIN

-598 FRMPVDIEFLY
+598 FKAPVDIDMLFE
-609 MDGSSEK
+609 DGSHE
-616 RTVWVDQSQHT
+616 VHT
-627 FHFKTPKAP
+627 LWIDEQQETTQFSFSKKP
-636 VTVVFDA
+636 VTLVFDA
-643 GSRILKTLEMQKSP
+643 GSYLLKTLDMKKSRE
-657 AEWLWQ
+657 EWIWQ
-663 LNHGNSMLDRYDA
+663 LSHGNNMLDRYDA
-676 LVALRGTV
+676 LVALRDFPETPTNPWKATLLGICWLSPAELKNTWGLT
-684 SIPTGTAVNAGQG
+684 SNIPNN
-697 GSSDQTR
+697 
-704 ADGLIDY
+704 
-711 KTVLEKAWN
+711 E
-720 REKFREMQVEI
+720 FREMKVEI
-731 ATQWLSLPGV
+731 ASQWLSLPGI
-741 FATTSNV
+741 FTATSNV
-748 KTNQGEQT
+748 KSNQGELASSASTNSVDQNGSMIQL
-756 FGTSENTSNQNAIA
+756 FANSE
-770 IEKFA
+770 
-775 KSGHSSVRKVLFE
+775 HSSVRKILFE
-788 RLPLEASFQ
+788 RLPLQPTYRE
-797 AIFLEGLKDSS
+797 IFLKGLKDSS

-817 RLWNLTQ
+817 RLWNLPQVSTTQ
-824 PGFIS
+824 AAAPGSTEIVASTQYQPAFIS

-840 NGYLHNLKVKYFEL
+840 TGYLHNLKVKYFEL

-867 VSMHGQRTENEPQIF
+867 VSLHGKRTENEPQIF

-916 AQNLFD
+916 TQNLFD
-922 AILGFNSRLA
+922 AILGFNTRLA

-945 SHYKALIIKEIQ
+945 SHYKALIIREIQ
-957 DLPNH
+957 ELPNH
-962 PYLGRTYTM
+962 PFLGRTYTAE
-971 DEQKR
+971 EQKR
-976 LMTLAQ
+976 LFSIAQ

>member
-1 MLFSACSPQKD
+1 MNTS
-12 CKNKAKFAN
+12 
-21 RQVSFAKIANEFFSR
+21 
-36 PVGTIFAERFF
+36 
-47 LIDQPKSQTIT
+47 IT
-58 IPMQPNHIKSIHAK
+58 
-72 MRKTTHLSA
+72 RKYLP
-81 LLLLLLLAP
+81 LLAILLFTAS

-117 IHMKLEVSFDAP
+117 LHMKLEVSFDAP

-137 THTFEPLQR
+137 THTFEPLQS

-159 ILQASMDGKPL
+159 ILNASIDGKTL
-170 TFKII
+170 SFKII

-180 VYPNLKSEAYQPM
+180 VYPNLKSETYQPM
-193 HVQNHGASMQH
+193 HVPNHGASMQH

-277 SNGTLLSKTKSA
+277 SNGTLLSKTSNAVGKAPNADKKSKNQMVA
-289 TNNTWHYKL
+289 PLAMKPNPAESNTVTWHYKL

-388 DFFWVDQRS
+388 DFFWVDKRS
-397 FLERNYITVNA
+397 FQERNYITVNA

-435 TFYPGLFLGSMYGN
+435 TFYPGLFLGSIYGN

-549 EPIYAVNWNAHPD
+549 EPIYAVNWNVHAN
-562 LGINHSATA
+562 LGDNNSANVND
-571 GELFPQGQYDVEVH
+571 LFPQGQYDVEIN

-609 MDGSSEK
+609 FDGSSEK
-616 RTVWVDQSQHT
+616 RTVWVDKSQHS
-627 FHFKTPKAP
+627 FHFKTQKAP
-636 VTVVFDA
+636 MTVVFDA

-657 AEWLWQ
+657 AEWLFQ
-663 LNHGNSMLDRYDA
+663 LEHGSSMLDRYDA

-684 SIPTGTAVNAGQG
+684 AIHSGIAAHAGLG

-704 ADGLIDY
+704 STGLIDF
-711 KTVLEKAWN
+711 KTVLEQAWN

-748 KTNQGEQT
+748 KSNQGEVASV
-756 FGTSENTSNQNAIA
+756 TSENTANQNAIVLQKLA
-770 IEKFA
+770 N
-775 KSGHSSVRKVLFE
+775 SRHSSVRKLLFE
-788 RLPLEASFQ
+788 RLPLEPTFEEL
-797 AIFLEGLKDSS
+797 FLNGLKDSS

-817 RLWNLTQ
+817 RLWNMPQMSTAQ
-824 PGFIS
+824 VGAPGSTEIVASAQFQTAFIS

-867 VSMHGQRTENEPQIF
+867 VSLHGQRTENEPQIF

-898 RTNAMAALKR
+898 RTNAMAAMKR

-916 AQNLFD
+916 TQNLFD
-922 AILGFNSRLA
+922 AILGFNTRLA

-957 DLPNH
+957 ELPNH
-962 PYLGRTYTM
+962 PFLGRTYTAE
-971 DEQKR
+971 EQKR
-976 LMTLAQ
+976 LFSIAQ

>member
-1 MLFSACSPQKD
+1 MNNA
-12 CKNKAKFAN
+12 
-21 RQVSFAKIANEFFSR
+21 I
-36 PVGTIFAERFF
+36 
-47 LIDQPKSQTIT
+47 
-58 IPMQPNHIKSIHAK
+58 IKSINTLLPKKIQMSHTVPTSEFTQK
-72 MRKTTHLSA
+72 SVHPSA
-81 LLLLLLLAP
+81 SKYLLPLAFLLLSTLT
-90 LLKAQFPETQAYH
+90 LKAQFPETQAYH
-103 VDPGGHERNRNIDV
+103 MDAGGHERNRNIDV
-117 IHMKLEVSFDAP
+117 LHMKLEVSFDAP

-137 THTFEPLQR
+137 THTFEPLQS

-159 ILQASMDGKPL
+159 ILNASMDGKGL
-170 TFKII
+170 AFKII
-175 PTGVV
+175 PTGVI
-180 VYPNLKSEAYQPM
+180 VYPGLKSEPYQPM

-204 KITFEYIAKPTKG
+204 KITFEYIAKPNKG

-266 VITFDAKYQVL
+266 VITFDEKYQVL
-277 SNGTLLSKTKSA
+277 SNGTLLSKTKTK

-317 KSVSPAGTPMQF
+317 KSVSPAGTAMQF
-329 WHYPEHPERIEPTA
+329 WHYKEHPERIEPTA

-388 DFFWVDQRS
+388 DFFWVDKRS
-397 FLERNYITVNA
+397 FQERNYITVNA

-435 TFYPGLFLGSMYGN
+435 TFYPGLFLGSIYGN
-449 DEQSWYF
+449 DEKSWYF
-456 REQMRGAIAAGK
+456 RDQMRGAIAAGK

-475 HSAAGS
+475 NSAAGS

-507 INLYLSRHGL
+507 INLYLIRHGL

-549 EPIYAVNWNAHPD
+549 EPIYSVDWNVRAKSSANSNNTPNVD
-562 LGINHSATA
+562 VLIPEFVVEIN
-571 GELFPQGQYDVEVH
+571 
-585 VKQTQNQDIVVGL
+585 VKQTQVQDIVVGL
-598 FRMPVDIEFLY
+598 FKAPVEIDLLFE
-609 MDGSSEK
+609 DGSREV
-616 RTVWVDQSQHT
+616 RTFWIDEQQETMRFSST
-627 FHFKTPKAP
+627 KKP

-643 GSRILKTLEMQKSP
+643 GSYLLKTLDMKKSRD
-657 AEWLWQ
+657 EWIWQ
-663 LNHGNSMLDRYDA
+663 LSHGNNMLDRYDA
-676 LVALRGTV
+676 LVALRG
-684 SIPTGTAVNAGQG
+684 N
-697 GSSDQTR
+697 SDVK
-704 ADGLIDY
+704 DY
-711 KTVLEKAWN
+711 KVFLEQAWD
-720 REKFREMQVEI
+720 REYFREMQVEI

-741 FATTSNV
+741 FNATDVN
-748 KTNQGEQT
+748 NEMIQ
-756 FGTSENTSNQNAIA
+756 
-770 IEKFA
+770 KFA
-775 KSGHSSVRKVLFE
+775 NSVHSSVRKILFE
-788 RLPLEASFQ
+788 RLPLQPSYREL
-797 AIFLEGLKDSS
+797 FLKGLKDSS

-817 RLWNLTQ
+817 RLWNLPQMSTAQVGALGSTEIVASTQ
-824 PGFIS
+824 YQPAFIS

-840 NGYLHNLKVKYFEL
+840 TGYLHNLTVKYFEL

-861 QQKKQE
+861 QQKKQG
-867 VSMHGQRTENEPQIF
+867 SFQGQRTENESQIF

-898 RTNAMAALKR
+898 RSNAMAALKR

-916 AQNLFD
+916 TQNLFD

-945 SHYKALIIKEIQ
+945 SNYKALIIKEIQ
-957 DLPNH
+957 ELPSH
-962 PYLGRTYTM
+962 PFLGRTYTAE
-971 DEQKR
+971 EQKR
-976 LMTLAQ
+976 LLAIAQ

>member
-1 MLFSACSPQKD
+1 MPMNFSHGPSVLYSLNNFLQPIPLTSQPTSIIMNA
-12 CKNKAKFAN
+12 AIN
-21 RQVSFAKIANEFFSR
+21 RK
-36 PVGTIFAERFF
+36 
-47 LIDQPKSQTIT
+47 
-58 IPMQPNHIKSIHAK
+58 
-72 MRKTTHLSA
+72 HLP
-81 LLLLLLLAP
+81 LLAI
-90 LLKAQFPETQAYH
+90 LFFTASHLKAQFPETQAYH
-103 VDPGGHERNRNIDV
+103 VDAGGHERNRNIDV
-117 IHMKLEVSFDAP
+117 LHMKLEVSFDAP

-137 THTFEPLQR
+137 THTFEPLQS

-159 ILQASMDGKPL
+159 ILNASMDGKTL
-170 TFKII
+170 GFKII

-180 VYPNLKSEAYQPM
+180 VYPGLKSEPYQPM

-204 KITFEYIAKPTKG
+204 KITFEYIAKPNKG

-266 VITFDAKYQVL
+266 VITFDEKYQVL
-277 SNGTLLSKTKSA
+277 SNGTLLSKTKTK

-317 KSVSPAGTPMQF
+317 KSVSPGGTPMQF
-329 WHYPEHPERIEPTA
+329 WHYKEHPERIEPTA

-388 DFFWVDQRS
+388 DFFWVDKRS
-397 FLERNYITVNA
+397 YQERNYITVNA

-435 TFYPGLFLGSMYGN
+435 TFYPGLFLGSIYGN
-449 DEQSWYF
+449 DEKSWYF
-456 REQMRGAIAAGK
+456 RDQMRGAIAAGK

-507 INLYLSRHGL
+507 INLYLMRHGL
-517 QTVET
+517 ATVET

-549 EPIYAVNWNAHPD
+549 EPIYAVDWNVRAKS
-562 LGINHSATA
+562 SANSNNTTNVDVLIP
-571 GELFPQGQYDVEVH
+571 EYDVEIN

-598 FRMPVDIEFLY
+598 FKAPVNIDMLFE
-609 MDGSSEK
+609 DGSHEV
-616 RTVWVDQSQHT
+616 RTLWIDEQQETMQFSSN
-627 FHFKTPKAP
+627 KKP

-643 GSRILKTLEMQKSP
+643 GSYLLKTLDMKKSRE
-657 AEWLWQ
+657 EWIWQ
-663 LNHGNSMLDRYDA
+663 LSHGNNMLDRYDA
-676 LVALRGTV
+676 LVALRDFPETPANPWKATLLGICWLSPAELKNTWGLT
-684 SIPTGTAVNAGQG
+684 SNIPNN
-697 GSSDQTR
+697 
-704 ADGLIDY
+704 
-711 KTVLEKAWN
+711 E
-720 REKFREMQVEI
+720 FREMKVEI

-741 FATTSNV
+741 FTATSNV
-748 KTNQGEQT
+748 KSNQGELA
-756 FGTSENTSNQNAIA
+756 TSASTNSVDQNGSMIQKIA
-770 IEKFA
+770 NSE
-775 KSGHSSVRKVLFE
+775 HSSVRKILFE
-788 RLPLEASFQ
+788 RLPLQPTYRE
-797 AIFLEGLKDSS
+797 IFLQGLKDSS

-817 RLWNLTQ
+817 RLWNLPQMSTAQVAAPGSTEIVASTQ
-824 PGFIS
+824 YQPAFIS

-840 NGYLHNLKVKYFEL
+840 TGYLHNLTVKYFEL
-854 AYTDALE
+854 AYTDAIE

-867 VSMHGQRTENEPQIF
+867 VSLHGKRTENEPQIF

-916 AQNLFD
+916 TQNLFD
-922 AILGFNSRLA
+922 AILGFNTRLA

-945 SHYKALIIKEIQ
+945 SHYKALIIREIQ
-957 DLPNH
+957 ELPNH
-962 PYLGRTYTM
+962 PFLGRTYTAE
-971 DEQKR
+971 EQKR
-976 LMTLAQ
+976 LFSIAQ

>member
-1 MLFSACSPQKD
+1 MNTAITWKYLPLVAILFFTA
-12 CKNKAKFAN
+12 
-21 RQVSFAKIANEFFSR
+21 
-36 PVGTIFAERFF
+36 
-47 LIDQPKSQTIT
+47 
-58 IPMQPNHIKSIHAK
+58 SI
-72 MRKTTHLSA
+72 
-81 LLLLLLLAP
+81 
-90 LLKAQFPETQAYH
+90 LKAQFPETQAYH

-117 IHMKLEVSFDAP
+117 LHMKLEVSFDAP

-137 THTFEPLQR
+137 THTFEPLQS

-159 ILQASMDGKPL
+159 ILNASMDGKTL
-170 TFKII
+170 AFKII
-175 PTGVV
+175 PTGIV
-180 VYPNLKSEAYQPM
+180 VYPNLKSEAFQPM
-193 HVQNHGASMQH
+193 HVPNHGASMQH

-266 VITFDAKYQVL
+266 VVTFDAKYQVL
-277 SNGTLLSKTKSA
+277 SNGTLLSKTKTT

-317 KSVSPAGTPMQF
+317 KSVSLAGTPMQF

-388 DFFWVDQRS
+388 DFFWVDKRS
-397 FLERNYITVNA
+397 FQERNYITVNA

-435 TFYPGLFLGSMYGN
+435 TFYPGLFLGSIYGN
-449 DEQSWYF
+449 DEKSWYF

-507 INLYLSRHGL
+507 INLYLMRHGL
-517 QTVET
+517 ATVET

-549 EPIYAVNWNAHPD
+549 EPIYAVNWNVHAKSSTNPNSTPNVD
-562 LGINHSATA
+562 VLIP
-571 GELFPQGQYDVEVH
+571 EYDVEIN

-598 FRMPVDIEFLY
+598 FRMPIVIEILY
-609 MDGSSEK
+609 VDGSSEK
-616 RTVWVDQSQHT
+616 RTILVDKSQHT
-627 FHFKTPKAP
+627 FHFNTKKAP
-636 VTVVFDA
+636 ITVVFDA
-643 GSRILKTLEMQKSP
+643 GSHVIKTLEMQKTPS
-657 AEWLWQ
+657 EWLWQ
-663 LNHGNSMLDRYDA
+663 LDHGNSMLDRYDA

-684 SIPTGTAVNAGQG
+684 ALHGALYKNMAHCGTTEQQENAEMINFK
-697 GSSDQTR
+697 D
-704 ADGLIDY
+704 
-711 KTVLEKAWN
+711 VLEQAWN
-720 REKFREMQVEI
+720 RENFREMQVEI

-741 FATTSNV
+741 FTTTTNIKS
-748 KTNQGEQT
+748 NQGELASSTLTRTEYQV
-756 FGTSENTSNQNAIA
+756 Q
-770 IEKFA
+770 KFA
-775 KSGHSSVRKVLFE
+775 NSGHSSVRKVLFE
-788 RLPLEASFQ
+788 RLPLEPNFKE
-797 AIFLEGLKDSS
+797 IFLEGLKDSS

-817 RLWNLTQ
+817 RLWNLPQVSTAQVAAPGSTEIVASTQ
-824 PGFIS
+824 YQTAFIS

-840 NGYLHNLKVKYFEL
+840 TGYLHNLTVKYFEL

-867 VSMHGQRTENEPQIF
+867 VSLHGKRTENEPQIF

-916 AQNLFD
+916 TQNLFD

-945 SHYKALIIKEIQ
+945 NRYKALIIKEIQ
-957 DLPNH
+957 DIPNH
-962 PYLGRTYTM
+962 PFLGRTYTAE
-971 DEQKR
+971 EQKR
-976 LMTLAQ
+976 LFSISQ